1 MINGKIYFAQTNL
14 LKFND
19 TFIQG
24 ITVINKSS
32 ICHAKDDRLYIG
44 GYSKEMLSLI
54 FVININSI
62 VVVTVIHYDTF
73 RIGILGLFHLYEYSN
88 DILIY
93 TDTGSVF
100 FLNKHTLSVSKRFII
115 KN

>member
-1 MINGKIYFAQTNL
+1 MI
-14 LKFND
+14 
-19 TFIQG
+19 
-24 ITVINKSS
+24 
-32 ICHAKDDRLYIG
+32 
-44 GYSKEMLSLI
+44 
-54 FVININSI
+54 
-62 VVVTVIHYDTF
+62 TF

-115 KN
+115 KNGNEGLLSIEKISSRQYIGIKPNSNHIIFFNILVLKHYKVIAIISDFLFII